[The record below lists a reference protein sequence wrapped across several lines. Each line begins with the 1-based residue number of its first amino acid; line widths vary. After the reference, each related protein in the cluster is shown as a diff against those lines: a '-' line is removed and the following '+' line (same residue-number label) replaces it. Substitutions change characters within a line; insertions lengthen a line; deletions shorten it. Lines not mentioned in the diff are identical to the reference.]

1 MVIYGELQFS
11 TGLRFEKGLY
21 HIYQI
26 QLRGLCILYTF
37 KKSQEIPTSRDE
49 VKSCASFFPE
59 IHGNKQKEFLK
70 GQEIEFIIKL
80 ENGYNHKSQAT
91 KTVCLT
97 VMFVPF

>member
-1 MVIYGELQFS
+1 MMVIYGELQFS

-49 VKSCASFFPE
+49 VKLCASFFPE
-59 IHGNKQKEFLK
+59 IMETDKRNFKK
-70 GQEIEFIIKL
+70 GRK
-80 ENGYNHKSQAT
+80 
-91 KTVCLT
+91 
-97 VMFVPF
+97 